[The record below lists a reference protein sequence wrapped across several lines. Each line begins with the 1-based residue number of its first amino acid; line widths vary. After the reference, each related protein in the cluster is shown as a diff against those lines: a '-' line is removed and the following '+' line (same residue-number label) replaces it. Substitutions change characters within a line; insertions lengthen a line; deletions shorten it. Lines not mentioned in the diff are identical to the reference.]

1 MNLVP
6 VFWAVALALVAL
18 TLAVL
23 LWPLLRRRGGSAP
36 SEDVARAAVYRDQK
50 RQLDHELATGILPA
64 DEHARASAELS
75 RRLGLEL
82 DAAAPPPPRA
92 PARAGWLA
100 ALAAVAVIP
109 VGAIVL
115 YLALGEP
122 EALRPKV
129 APQRPT
135 DDQIVAMVE
144 SLATKMKAN
153 PGDPKGWRL
162 LARSYAAL
170 GRYADAAAAYAQ
182 AVQRGGEEADVL
194 ADWAEALA
202 LARNRT
208 ISGEPEALAKRALVR
223 EPDHPKALALL
234 ATAAFERHDFDTS
247 LSLWRRLQQRV
258 APGSEDATQVASAIA
273 EIERAKTMSGPS
285 SAVASGGSGNAGP
298 GTMPMSP
305 PVSPSVS
312 SPVSP
317 PTSPQAS
324 ASSSASSAPS
334 TAAPSSAAAPAIAG
348 RIELAP
354 VLAARV
360 AAGDT
365 LFVFARAQ
373 QGPRRPIAVVRG
385 TAGELPR
392 RFTLD
397 DSMAMAGGPKLSE
410 AGPVV
415 VEARISKSG
424 DAMPKPG
431 DLVGRSGVVKP
442 DARDVRVVIDEVL
455 P

>member
-18 TLAVL
+18 TVAVL
-23 LWPLLRRRGGSAP
+23 LRPLLRRRGVAAP
-36 SEDVARAAVYRDQK
+36 SEEVARAAVYRDQK
-50 RQLDHELATGILPA
+50 RQLDHELATGILAA
-64 DEHARASAELS
+64 DEHERATAELS

-82 DAAAPPPPRA
+82 DAAAPQAAQA
-92 PARAGWLA
+92 PARAGWVA
-100 ALAAVAVIP
+100 ALAAVAIIP

-115 YLALGEP
+115 YLALGAP
-122 EALRPKV
+122 EALRPKI
-129 APQRPT
+129 APQRPS

-170 GRYADAAAAYAQ
+170 GRYSDAAGAYAQ
-182 AVQRGGEEADVL
+182 AAQRGGEDADVL

-208 ISGEPEALAKRALVR
+208 ISGEPEALAKRALAR

-234 ATAAFERHDFDTS
+234 ATAAFERRDFDAS
-247 LSLWRRLQQRV
+247 LALWRRLQQRV
-258 APGSEDATQVASAIA
+258 PPGGEDATQVAAAIA
-273 EIERAKTMSGPS
+273 EIEHAKAASGPS
-285 SAVASGGSGNAGP
+285 SANASDRAGNPAP
-298 GTMPMSP
+298 GAVPMSP
-305 PVSPSVS
+305 PVSPPAS
-312 SPVSP
+312 SAASA
-317 PTSPQAS
+317 AS
-324 ASSSASSAPS
+324 ASPTPS
-334 TAAPSSAAAPAIAG
+334 TAFPAIAG
-348 RIELAP
+348 HVEVAP

-373 QGPRRPIAVVRG
+373 QGPRRPLAVVRG

-431 DLVGRSGVVKP
+431 DLVGRSGVVTP
-442 DARDVRVVIDEVL
+442 GAQDVRVVIDQVL